1 MRIASLD
8 HVVLTVA
15 DPVATL
21 AFYERLGMRREVFE
35 DGRQAL
41 HFGHQKINLH
51 RAGAEIAPNAR
62 NAVAG
67 SGDLCF
73 LIEGELDEVE
83 RLLESRGSPS
93 SSGRSSR
100 RARRGRCGRST
111 CATRTGTW
119 SSSPSRSQ
127 PPSGARVSS
136 PSTRRQI
143 PSGFSS
149 RSSGGSTAAGAFCH
163 ATGRRKRR
171 IAVIPTDVC
180 AGAEVAG

>member
-21 AFYERLGMRREVFE
+21 AFYERLGMRREVLE

-62 NAVAG
+62 NAVPG

-83 RLLESRGSPS
+83 RLLES
-93 SSGRSSR
+93 
-100 RARRGRCGRST
+100 
-111 CATRTGTW
+111 
-119 SSSPSRSQ
+119 
-127 PPSGARVSS
+127 
-136 PSTRRQI
+136 
-143 PSGFSS
+143 
-149 RSSGGSTAAGAFCH
+149 AG
-163 ATGRRKRR
+163 
-171 IAVIPTDVC
+171 IAVELGPDEQT
-180 AGAEVAG
+180 GAQRPLRSIYVRDPDGNLVELAKPL